1 MPAALFFNEIRYAQK
16 ANNVSY
22 VFRCGFQSFVE
33 AIAGKILTV
42 HLGAEIVGI
51 KRLENGTVEIVR
63 EDGAMEKFDQV
74 VIASGLNAVSS
85 IMDVSDEERDLFS
98 RIKTLNYLT
107 SYVGGNFEDDDD
119 PMATSSPSLYIFE
132 PNAVEERIDHVS
144 MIMTSSA
151 GATAVWPVI
160 REAYLYNLRLYFFLD
175 TVK

>member
-1 MPAALFFNEIRYAQK
+1 MHTFRPCPQHYFFNEIRYAQK

-63 EDGAMEKFDQV
+63 EDGAMEF
-74 VIASGLNAVSS
+74 L
-85 IMDVSDEERDLFS
+85 